1 LILIVKFLGELS
13 TIGCKF
19 MALLGMLQILIV
31 KFLGEIST
39 IDYKFMAFIGNIS
52 DTMSEISR

>member
-1 LILIVKFLGELS
+1 VKFLGELS